1 MVHIDGTHGPLR
13 AADSRERTDPMTT
26 HIDITDD
33 QIEAL
38 RIEAGQAGDATQ
50 VAICQRA
57 LDGDAAARAECARV
71 IADAQS
77 QQEPTRYRVR
87 EEGGA
92 ETTITAHSI
101 DEAIGEARAWVE
113 SGSYDAPGAVTAWV
127 TELGQDGDGIHGT
140 TRPITVRVGQ
150 VDTDDEE

>member
-1 MVHIDGTHGPLR
+1 
-13 AADSRERTDPMTT
+13 MTT
-26 HIDITDD
+26 KTIDITDD

-38 RIEAGQAGDATQ
+38 RIEAGQAGDSLQIACC
-50 VAICQRA
+50 VIALADDRDRWARA
-57 LDGDAAARAECARV
+57 VSEAKWAQADALWPSPAAARAECARV
-71 IADAQS
+71 IADATA

-127 TELGQDGDGIHGT
+127 TEIGPDGAGIHGT
-140 TRPITVRVGQ
+140 MRTITVRVGLR
-150 VDTDDEE
+150 VR

>member
-1 MVHIDGTHGPLR
+1 M
-13 AADSRERTDPMTT
+13 DPMTT

-38 RIEAGQAGDATQ
+38 RIEAGQAGDSLQIACC
-50 VAICQRA
+50 VIALADDRDRWARA
-57 LDGDAAARAECARV
+57 VSEAKWAQADALWPSPAAARAECARV
-71 IADAQS
+71 IADDQAQ
-77 QQEPTRYRVR
+77 QAPTRYRVI

-101 DEAIGEARAWVE
+101 AEAIEGARAWVG

-127 TELGQDGDGIHGT
+127 TELGPNGDGIHGT
-140 TRPITVRVGQ
+140 ARPITVRVG
-150 VDTDDEE
+150 